1 MEDGAAVAERVPLE
15 LKPVKM
21 KKSLYLLIPKGISEL
36 LELDETMTCTLTT
49 ELKDRSPV
57 LHYTFPPEPPDSVRR
72 SKESPSVKRVS
83 KQPQT
88 VHNRQI

>member
-1 MEDGAAVAERVPLE
+1 MPLE

-36 LELDETMTCTLTT
+36 LELDETRTCTLTT
-49 ELKDRSPV
+49 EFEDRNPV
-57 LHYTFPPEPPDSVRR
+57 LHYSFAPETSDSVRR
-72 SKESPSVKRVS
+72 SKESPRVKHVS